1 MSFYAAISG
10 SITYE
15 RPEDFDAAC
24 RFLAENGWLRGDA
37 LVDEAGETQKGAG
50 VDHNKRLIDLGRCV
64 VYRNLAYYLDV
75 LFQGGRGTAVWT
87 SIDGCFD
94 GETITDGVKTACKLE
109 KWAKEQLGVT
119 MPNPDED
126 IDAWIDAAFDVQE
139 EFHKRYAGSARS
151 AAATSR

>member
-1 MSFYAAISG
+1 MTFYAPVSG

-15 RPEDFDAAC
+15 RQEDFDAAC
-24 RFLAENGWLRGDA
+24 QFLAENGWLRGDA
-37 LVDEAGETQKGAG
+37 LVDESGAIPDSAGI
-50 VDHNKRLIDLGRCV
+50 DRDKRRIDLGHCV
-64 VYRNLAYYLDV
+64 VYCNLARHLDV
-75 LFQGGRGTAVWT
+75 LFRGGRGTVVWT

-119 MPNPDED
+119 MPNSDED

-139 EFHKRYAGSARS
+139 EFHKRYVGSRS
-151 AAATSR
+151 VAATSR

>member
-1 MSFYAAISG
+1 MSFYAVISG

-37 LVDEAGETQKGAG
+37 LVDESGTTSDNAGI
-50 VDHNKRLIDLGRCV
+50 DRDKRRIDLGHRV
-64 VYRNLAYYLDV
+64 VYCNLACHLDV
-75 LFQGGRGTAVWT
+75 LFQGGRGTVVWT
-87 SIDGCFD
+87 SIDRCFD
-94 GETITDGVKTACKLE
+94 GTTITDGVKTACKLE

-139 EFHKRYAGSARS
+139 EFHKRYVGSARS
-151 AAATSR
+151 AAATNR